1 MLPARKV
8 GALGTTRPPTVGA
21 THVPRAPNGVHEFR
35 STIIDIQ
42 AEVKHRKREKE
53 AKGVYRKGLR
63 SRMCGYLDIP
73 RDRAQGCEGNEQKGI
88 LGTAF
93 KH

>member
-1 MLPARKV
+1 MFLER
-8 GALGTTRPPTVGA
+8 ALDWPYACGRCGLYK
-21 THVPRAPNGVHEFR
+21 VHEFR
-35 STIIDIQ
+35 LTIIDIQ
-42 AEVKHRKREKE
+42 AEVKHRKTEKE

-63 SRMCGYLDIP
+63 SRMCGYLDILGG
-73 RDRAQGCEGNEQKGI
+73 RSQGCEDNEQKGI